1 MHLMSTMIK
10 QIFLQSNNISYQEGN
25 IYDAVKT
32 CKYIYSIHLIKLMV
46 IVVMIVWQL
55 DLKLPPPP

>member
-1 MHLMSTMIK
+1 MSTMIK

-32 CKYIYSIHLIKLMV
+32 CKYIYIIHLIKLMV
-46 IVVMIVWQL
+46 TVVMIVWQL